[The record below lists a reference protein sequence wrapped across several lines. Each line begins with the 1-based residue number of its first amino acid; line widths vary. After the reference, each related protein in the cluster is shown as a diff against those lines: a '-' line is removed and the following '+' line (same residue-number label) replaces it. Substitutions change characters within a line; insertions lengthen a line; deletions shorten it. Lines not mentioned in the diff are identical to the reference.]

1 MWTVFTMNNHPP
13 IRAEETAFE
22 RHYTPQQLAELW
34 LLHESTIRRLFL
46 DEPGVLKYGNS
57 YSRSGRREYVT
68 LRIPESVARRVYAR
82 KSR

>member
-1 MWTVFTMNNHPP
+1 MRERLP

-22 RHYTPQQLAELW
+22 RHFTPKQLAELW

-57 YSRSGRREYVT
+57 YSRSGRREYIT
-68 LRIPESVARRVYAR
+68 LRIPESVARRVYVR